1 VYLIFWKC
9 EGFKVSGVGLENGME
24 VEVEVT
30 PPTEEQL
37 DGLGLNQ
44 AAAELKPLRSKFR
57 VGFDF
62 RVVPGSLKG
71 EIKAPFIIFTLQKF
85 AMSGVSIVL

>member
-1 VYLIFWKC
+1 VVYLIFWKC

-71 EIKAPFIIFTLQKF
+71 EIKHHSSFLHSKNLP
-85 AMSGVSIVL
+85 